1 MPAGK
6 NIACSQKINFGNFG
20 YANSFLSFGA
30 QIMEVKERILLKS
43 HELFNRYG
51 IRSVSMDDIAT
62 QLAMSKKTLY
72 QYYTDKDELVT
83 AVFTEVMDHNRV
95 ECSANKDKAD
105 NAVHEVFMAFDM
117 VQEMFANM
125 NISVLYDMEKYHP
138 ACYKKYVD
146 YKNGFLYG
154 MIRSNI
160 ERGINEEV
168 YRGDIDVDIMTRYRI
183 YSIMLSFN
191 TEVFPNNR
199 TNVVY
204 IEQKL
209 LEHFLYGLATPKGQK
224 LIQKYKNQ
232 RIKK

>member
-1 MPAGK
+1 
-6 NIACSQKINFGNFG
+6 
-20 YANSFLSFGA
+20 
-30 QIMEVKERILLKS
+30 MEVKERILLKS

-51 IRSVSMDDIAT
+51 IRSVSMDDIAA